1 MDLRAIEKAPGLVD
15 EYRGDAA
22 DQRNI
27 ALRVPSGAAGR
38 RVCIESEQ

>member
-1 MDLRAIEKAPGLVD
+1 MNLGAIEESLGLVN
-15 EYRGDAA
+15 ECRGDAA
-22 DQRNI
+22 DQRNK